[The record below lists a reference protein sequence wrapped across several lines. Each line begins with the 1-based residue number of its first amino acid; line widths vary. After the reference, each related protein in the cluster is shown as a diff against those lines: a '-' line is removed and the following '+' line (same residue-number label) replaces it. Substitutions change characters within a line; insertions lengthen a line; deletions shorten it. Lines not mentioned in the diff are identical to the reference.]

1 MKWLFYFCRRNV
13 ENKIPSFL
21 ENVVLLTK
29 FLSMI
34 EKGTK
39 APDFAFTGKDGKT
52 MNISDLRGKKVVVY
66 FYPKDSTPGCT
77 AEACDFRDN
86 YEVLMKKGFFVIG
99 ISADSEASHIKFAEK
114 FALPFPLVAD
124 TDKKII
130 QAYGVWGPKKFM
142 GRSYDGILRTTLIID
157 EEGVVEEVITKV
169 DTKAS
174 TAQIFELLK

>member
-1 MKWLFYFCRRNV
+1 M
-13 ENKIPSFL
+13 

-34 EKGTK
+34 SKGTI
-39 APDFAFTGKDGKT
+39 APDFSFIGKDGKA

-86 YEVLMKKGFFVIG
+86 YELLMQKGFFVVG
-99 ISADSEASHIKFAEK
+99 ISADSEASHSKFAEK

-130 QAYGVWGPKKFM
+130 QVYGAWGPKKFM
-142 GRSYDGILRTTLIID
+142 GRNYDGILRSTFIID
-157 EEGVVEEVITKV
+157 ENGVIEEVITKV